1 MVDTLSAGYGVVNR
15 RPWIVLFPVLLDL
28 FLWFGPQVSIAP
40 LVGQALSP
48 AALQRGLAEADAEA
62 IRRVILV
69 AADELNLLAF
79 LAPGWAS
86 VPAIMPQL
94 GGGQGPF
101 TFAGSWSAAL
111 LVGLG
116 ALVGGALLGSLYRS
130 IIADCVRGGVVA
142 PAGLPGDA
150 LRAWTRLLGL
160 AVLLVV
166 GSVVLGVPAA
176 VAVTLL
182 GLVARELGSFGLAL
196 LMTVLLWLQL
206 YLFFAPEAI
215 FVSRVGP
222 LQAIRRSVA
231 MVRANFWAA
240 VGIAVLITIILLG
253 MGQVWVAVSRVTPWG
268 TALGILGNAY
278 IASGLVAASTL
289 FYYERAS
296 ALPARP
302 TRAAGE
308 V

>member
-28 FLWFGPQVSIAP
+28 FLWFGPQVSVAP
-40 LVGQALSP
+40 LVGQALSRS
-48 AALQRGLAEADAEA
+48 AFQRGLAEADAEA

-69 AADELNLLAF
+69 AADELNLLAL
-79 LAPGWAS
+79 LAPGWVS
-86 VPAIMPQL
+86 MPAIMPQL
-94 GGGQGPF
+94 GGGRGPF
-101 TFAGSWSAAL
+101 TFAGSWPAAL
-111 LVGLG
+111 LVGVG
-116 ALVGGALLGSLYRS
+116 ALVGGALLGSVYRS
-130 IIADCVRGGVVA
+130 IIANCVRGDAVA
-142 PAGLPGDA
+142 PATVPGDA
-150 LRAWTRLLGL
+150 LRAWARLLGL

-166 GSVVLGVPAA
+166 GGVVLGVPAA

-231 MVRANFWAA
+231 VVRANFWAA
-240 VGIAVLITIILLG
+240 LAIAVLITIILLG
-253 MGQVWVAVSRVTPWG
+253 MGQVWLAASRMAPWG
-268 TALGILGNAY
+268 TALSILGNAY
-278 IASGLVAASTL
+278 IASGLVAASML
-289 FYYERAS
+289 FYYERAA
-296 ALPARP
+296 ALPSRP
-302 TRAAGE
+302 VRAAGE

>member
-1 MVDTLSAGYGVVNR
+1 
-15 RPWIVLFPVLLDL
+15 
-28 FLWFGPQVSIAP
+28 
-40 LVGQALSP
+40 
-48 AALQRGLAEADAEA
+48 
-62 IRRVILV
+62 
-69 AADELNLLAF
+69 
-79 LAPGWAS
+79 
-86 VPAIMPQL
+86 MPQL

-101 TFAGSWSAAL
+101 AFAGSWSAAL

-130 IIADCVRGGVVA
+130 IIADCVRGDVVA